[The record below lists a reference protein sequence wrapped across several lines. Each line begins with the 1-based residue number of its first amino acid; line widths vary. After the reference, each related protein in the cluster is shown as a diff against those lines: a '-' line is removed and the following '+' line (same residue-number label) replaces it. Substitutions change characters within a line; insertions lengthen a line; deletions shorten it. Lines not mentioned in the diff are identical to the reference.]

1 MGGLM
6 IKAITISCAAISLLA
21 AAGTAA
27 AQTGDTIKIGMAVSS
42 TGNFALAAQSG
53 ERGAKI
59 WVDDVNR
66 RGGIELG
73 GKKYKIELIER
84 ETTAATRRWSRG
96 SMRASSTT
104 TRWTCSSAPSVRP

>member
-1 MGGLM
+1 MR
-6 IKAITISCAAISLLA
+6 KAITVSSA
-21 AAGTAA
+21 AAALFA
-27 AQTGDTIKIGMAVSS
+27 LADPALAQTGDTIKIGMAVSS

-84 ETTAATRRWSRG
+84 DDRSDKTLEARVYEG
-96 SMRASSTT
+96 LINDDK
-104 TRWTCSSAPSVRP
+104 V